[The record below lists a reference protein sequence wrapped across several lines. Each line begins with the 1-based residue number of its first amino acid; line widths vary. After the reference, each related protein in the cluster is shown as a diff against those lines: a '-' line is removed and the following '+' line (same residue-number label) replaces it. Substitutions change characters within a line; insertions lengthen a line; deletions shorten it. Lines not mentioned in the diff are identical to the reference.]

1 MDQLYLFIPLIDWV
15 INLICKPVSPAYV
28 CRPRTLSQ
36 TPPRRSHFRPPVQC
50 VSALLSANRPQ
61 AFIRCLWDFAVRNH
75 ARLQSVFWIKKK
87 KKSKTTKSRSAGNCE
102 TVCDNCIKP
111 LNFLGT
117 RCSKQMYLKVSEPSI
132 TTLLYENYRT
142 QEIYLELYN
151 PRSAMSKTTNM

>member
-36 TPPRRSHFRPPVQC
+36 TPPRWGHFRPPARLC
-50 VSALLSANRPQ
+50 SALPQ
-61 AFIRCLWDFAVRNH
+61 QTSGIYPMPLGFCCSESCEITKCFLN
-75 ARLQSVFWIKKK
+75 KKNK
-87 KKSKTTKSRSAGNCE
+87 KQSKTTKSRSAGNCE
-102 TVCDNCIKP
+102 TVCESCIKP

-117 RCSKQMYLKVSEPSI
+117 RCSKQLYLKVSEPSI

-142 QEIYLELYN
+142 LEIYLELYN

>member
-1 MDQLYLFIPLIDWV
+1 MGYQSHLQA
-15 INLICKPVSPAYV
+15 S
-28 CRPRTLSQ
+28 LSGLCL
-36 TPPRRSHFRPPVQC
+36 PPTHIVPDAPTQGPFPPT
-50 VSALLSANRPQ
+50 S
-61 AFIRCLWDFAVRNH
+61 AVRLCAALRQQTSGIYPMPLGFCCSESCEITKCFLN
-75 ARLQSVFWIKKK
+75 KKK

-117 RCSKQMYLKVSEPSI
+117 RSSKQLYLKVSEPSI

-151 PRSAMSKTTNM
+151 PRSAMSKTTNL